1 MELQEIHEE
10 LERIGKMDSI
20 DFNEFISL
28 LYDYPRVLV
37 LRKDLVNYGFEVVG
51 PQLFFSKVVDEIPN
65 LKSTNLRKW
74 SFFEIEDENFLIVTT
89 FSESL
94 DSYQQKIFL
103 FNESEELEFLTDIES
118 PLSFYSYNSSYL
130 ESLPIDFDN
139 AFIGNL
145 ETNLTQPMLFQVFM
159 KHINILLSKGE
170 HKKATVFLANR
181 KKFIDNES
189 AEKLKNRINN
199 GFDEWNLYCETK
211 SDILKLLVDDQFNE
225 ARRKLKNQ
233 FSKLNS
239 GSYEELEDLIRKN
252 ENSYERV
259 IELRD
264 QAKEA
269 EAKELGDKII
279 RDKQADIKKFEHQR
293 KMFDL
298 EERDK
303 KSQINTREGMFQL
316 KKEELR
322 QNKDFYEK
330 NLEMDKKKLN
340 ALNENKGYTCRYC
353 QKSVYYGRPDSRGC
367 KENKSGLHKWVKH
380 T

>member
-10 LERIGKMDSI
+10 LDRIGKMDSI
-20 DFNEFISL
+20 DFNEFLSL

-51 PQLFFSKVVDEIPN
+51 PQLFFSKVVDEIPD
-65 LKSTNLRKW
+65 LKSTNFRKW
-74 SFFEIEDENFLIVTT
+74 SFFEMQDENFLVVTT

-118 PLSFYSYNSSYL
+118 PLSFYSNNSSYL
-130 ESLPIDFDN
+130 ESLPIAFDN

-145 ETNLTQPMLFQVFM
+145 ETNLTQPMLFQVFK
-159 KHINILLSKGE
+159 KHVNTLLSNGE

-211 SDILKLLVDDQFNE
+211 SDILQLLVDDQFNE
-225 ARRKLKNQ
+225 ARRVLKNQ
-233 FSKLNS
+233 FSNLNS
-239 GSYEELEDLIRKN
+239 GSYEDLEDLIRKN
-252 ENSYERV
+252 ENAYERV

-264 QAKEA
+264 QAEVA
-269 EAKELGDKII
+269 EAKELVDQIN
-279 RDKQADIKKFEHQR
+279 RDKQAAIEKLEHDR

-298 EERDK
+298 EEREY
-303 KSQINTREGMFQL
+303 KSRINTREEMIQL
-316 KKEELR
+316 KQEELR
-322 QNKDFYEK
+322 QNRDINEK
-330 NLEMDKKKLN
+330 KLEMEQKKLN
-340 ALNENKGYTCRYC
+340 ALNENKGYRCRYC
-353 QKSVYYGRPDSRGC
+353 QQSAYNGRPEVSGC
-367 KENKSGLHKWVKH
+367 KESKLGQHLWVKH